1 MDPWKAEDYSEFY
14 SKHEMRCG
22 LRMHYTKSIDG
33 RLKIFLADFGR
44 WLRKNSHFPVRV
56 NVYFKDATFIRAM
69 DGESVS
75 ATFFGP
81 FDRLSEPYI
90 RIAVGDF
97 DPLVREKDLFNALC
111 AAAASLAH
119 ELTHYY
125 QWLNDMRLTERQE
138 ERQACY
144 YSRKIVYMYL
154 DDGGYDLTDILS
166 ENAGGKNN
174 SCKSRS
180 DVV

>member
-1 MDPWKAEDYSEFY
+1 MDPWKDTSYTEFY
-14 SKHEMRCG
+14 SAHETRSG
-22 LRMHYTKSIDG
+22 LRMHYPKNIDG
-33 RLKIFLADFGR
+33 RLRIFLADIGR

-56 NVYFKDATFIRAM
+56 NVYFKDTPFIRAM
-69 DGESVS
+69 DGERVS

-81 FDRLSEPYI
+81 SDRLAEPYI

-97 DPLVREKDLFNALC
+97 DSSVREHDLFNALC
-111 AAAASLAH
+111 GTAASLIH

-125 QWLNDMRLTERQE
+125 QWLNDMQLTEKQE
-138 ERQACY
+138 ERQAER

-154 DDGGYDLTDILS
+154 DDGGYDLADCLS

-174 SCKSRS
+174 SCKSCT